1 MPSILFVCS
10 ANQCRSPMA
19 QVLFEAFLAEKD
31 VRDEWRVESAGVWA
45 YDGSRAT
52 MNAQTV
58 MAERGLD
65 LSRHLSQPASST
77 LLKQFDLTVVMEQE
91 HKMVLQDQN
100 PQLADRIYLM
110 REVADQEG
118 DFADPVGGSLERY
131 RAAADELGMLMRDG
145 IDRIDE
151 LVKAPGL

>member
-19 QVLFEAFLAEKD
+19 QVLFEVFLVEMGEREA
-31 VRDEWRVESAGVWA
+31 WRVESAGVWA
-45 YDGSRAT
+45 YDGSPAT
-52 MNAQTV
+52 ANAQKA

-65 LSRHLSQPASST
+65 LSRHLSQPTSLT

-91 HKMVLQDQN
+91 HKTVLKDQN
-100 PQLADRIYLM
+100 PKLADRIYLM
-110 REVADQEG
+110 REIAGQEG

-131 RAAADELGMLMRDG
+131 RAAADELEKMIKDSYERITAI
-145 IDRIDE
+145 IDK
-151 LVKAPGL
+151 VG

>member
-19 QVLFEAFLAEKD
+19 EVLFEAFLVEKGE
-31 VRDEWRVESAGVWA
+31 REAWRVESAGVWA
-45 YDGSRAT
+45 YDGSPAT
-52 MNAQTV
+52 ANAQKA

-65 LSRHLSQPASST
+65 LSQHLSQPADST
-77 LLKQFDLTVVMEQE
+77 LLKQFDLTLVMEQR
-91 HKMVLQDQN
+91 HKTVLQEQN

-110 REVADQEG
+110 REIAGQDG

-131 RAAADELGMLMRDG
+131 HAAADELGMLMRDG
-145 IDRIDE
+145 KDRIDE
-151 LVKAPGL
+151 LVKAPDL

>member
-19 QVLFEAFLAEKD
+19 EVLFEAFLVEKG
-31 VRDEWRVESAGVWA
+31 VREEWRVESAGVWA
-45 YDGSRAT
+45 YDGAHAT
-52 MNAQTV
+52 ANAQKV

-65 LSRHLSQPASST
+65 LSRHLSQPASSM
-77 LLKQFDLTVVMEQE
+77 LLKQFDLTLVMEQE
-91 HKMVLQDQN
+91 HKTMLQDQN
-100 PQLADRIYLM
+100 PQLADRIYLI
-110 REVADQEG
+110 REIAGQDG

>member
-19 QVLFEAFLAEKD
+19 QVLFEAFLAEKG
-31 VRDEWRVESAGVWA
+31 VREEWRVESAGVWA
-45 YDGSRAT
+45 YDGSPAT
-52 MNAQTV
+52 ANAQRA
-58 MAERGLD
+58 MGERGLD
-65 LSRHLSQPASST
+65 LSRNLSQPTSSA

-91 HKMVLQDQN
+91 HKTVLQDQN
-100 PQLADRIYLM
+100 PQLADRIYLL
-110 REVADQEG
+110 REIAGQEG

-145 IDRIDE
+145 MDRIDE

>member
-19 QVLFEAFLAEKD
+19 QVLFEAFLVGKG
-31 VRDEWRVESAGVWA
+31 VREEWRVESAGVWA
-45 YDGSRAT
+45 YEGSQAT
-52 MNAQTV
+52 ANAQKA

-65 LSRHLSQPASST
+65 LSQHVSQPADST
-77 LLKQFDLTVVMEQE
+77 LLKQFDLTLVMEQR
-91 HKMVLQDQN
+91 HKTVLQEQN

-110 REVADQEG
+110 REIADQEG

-145 IDRIDE
+145 MDRIDE

>member
-19 QVLFEAFLAEKD
+19 QVLFEAFLVDKG

-45 YDGSRAT
+45 YEGSRAT
-52 MNAQTV
+52 ANAQKA
-58 MAERGLD
+58 MAERD
-65 LSRHLSQPASST
+65 LNLSKHLSQPADST
-77 LLKQFDLTVVMEQE
+77 LLKQFDLTLVMEQR
-91 HKMVLQDQN
+91 HKTVLQEQN

-110 REVADQEG
+110 REIAGQEG

-131 RAAADELGMLMRDG
+131 RSAADELGMLMRDG
-145 IDRIDE
+145 MDRIDE
-151 LVKAPGL
+151 LVEAPDL

>member
-19 QVLFEAFLAEKD
+19 QVLFEAFLVEK
-31 VRDEWRVESAGVWA
+31 REREAWRVESAGVWA
-45 YDGSRAT
+45 YDGSPAT
-52 MNAQTV
+52 VNAQKA

-65 LSRHLSQPASST
+65 LSRHLSQPSSST

-91 HKMVLQDQN
+91 HKTVLQDQN

-110 REVADQEG
+110 REIAGQEG
-118 DFADPVGGSLERY
+118 DFADPVGGSLEQY

-145 IDRIDE
+145 VDRIDE
-151 LVKAPGL
+151 LVKASDL

>member
-19 QVLFEAFLAEKD
+19 QVLFEAFLVEKG
-31 VRDEWRVESAGVWA
+31 VREEWRVESAGVWA
-45 YDGSRAT
+45 YDGSPAT
-52 MNAQTV
+52 ANAQKAMV
-58 MAERGLD
+58 ERGLD
-65 LSRHLSQPASST
+65 LSRHLSQPTSST

-91 HKMVLQDQN
+91 HKTVLQDQN

-110 REVADQEG
+110 REIAGQEG

-145 IDRIDE
+145 MDRIDE

>member
-1 MPSILFVCS
+1 MLSILFVCS

-19 QVLFEAFLAEKD
+19 QVLFEAFLAEKG
-31 VRDEWRVESAGVWA
+31 VREEWRVESAGVWA
-45 YDGSRAT
+45 YDGSPAT
-52 MNAQTV
+52 ANAQKA
-58 MAERGLD
+58 MAERDLD
-65 LSRHLSQPASST
+65 LSRHLSQPTSST
-77 LLKQFDLTVVMEQE
+77 LLKQFDLTLVMEQE
-91 HKMVLQDQN
+91 HKKVLQDQN

-110 REVADQEG
+110 REIAGQEG

-145 IDRIDE
+145 MDRINE

>member
-1 MPSILFVCS
+1 
-10 ANQCRSPMA
+10 MA
-19 QVLFEAFLAEKD
+19 EVLFRQLLEELREAD
-31 VRDEWRVESAGVWA
+31 DWSVESAGVWA
-45 YDGSRAT
+45 YQGAPAT
-52 MNAQTV
+52 QNAQVV
-58 MAERGLD
+58 MAERDLD

-77 LLKQFDLTVVMEQE
+77 LLKQFDLTMVMEQE
-91 HKMVLQDQN
+91 HKTVLQDQN

-110 REVADQEG
+110 REIAGQEG

-131 RAAADELGMLMRDG
+131 RSAADELGMLMRDG

>member
-1 MPSILFVCS
+1 
-10 ANQCRSPMA
+10 MA
-19 QVLFEAFLAEKD
+19 QVLFEVFLLEKG
-31 VRDEWRVESAGVWA
+31 VREEWRVESAGVWA
-45 YDGSRAT
+45 YDGSPAT
-52 MNAQTV
+52 ANAQKA

-65 LSRHLSQPASST
+65 LSRHLSQPTSST
-77 LLKQFDLTVVMEQE
+77 LLKLFDLTLVMEQE
-91 HKMVLQDQN
+91 HKKVLQDQN

-110 REVADQEG
+110 REIVGQEG

-145 IDRIDE
+145 MDRIDE

>member
-19 QVLFEAFLAEKD
+19 QVLFEAFLKEKG
-31 VRDEWRVESAGVWA
+31 VHEEWRVESAGIWA
-45 YDGSRAT
+45 YDGARAT
-52 MNAQTV
+52 SNAQVV

-65 LSRHLSQPASST
+65 LSQHLSQPADST
-77 LLKQFDLTVVMEQE
+77 LLKQFDLTLVMEQR
-91 HKMVLQDQN
+91 HKTVLQEQN

-110 REVADQEG
+110 REIAGQEG

-145 IDRIDE
+145 MDRIDE